1 MESVESLAYVLAL
14 TRLRGTSLSRPDRV
28 SELLLCGDAEEA
40 YSRARA
46 SDGTLGV
53 DVADGVRRAR
63 DDIERWVECG
73 YGIVSV
79 LSSRYPSRVREIRE
93 APALLYYEG
102 ALLSDDDAVC
112 VVGSRR
118 ASRGGLR
125 EADAAARALVAH
137 GYTVLAGLAAGID
150 TAAHRAAVERG
161 GRTVAVMGTGLDQ
174 TYPAANIGLRRE
186 IVSSGGLVLTQF
198 EPGTRTTR
206 RNFPMRN
213 AVMSGYGL
221 ASFIVE
227 AGETSGT
234 RAQTRLALGH
244 GRAVILAPRVATST
258 SWGQEAAHTHAAVVA
273 ASSSELLGY
282 VDSLRARREST
293 ARQMAAL
300 LW

>member
-14 TRLRGTSLSRPDRV
+14 TRLHGASLSQPDRV
-28 SELLLCGDAEEA
+28 SELLVCGDVKEA
-40 YSRARA
+40 YWRA
-46 SDGTLGV
+46 SASDRTFDV
-53 DVADGVRRAR
+53 DVPDDVRRAR
-63 DDIERWVECG
+63 EDIERWIDSG

-118 ASRGGLR
+118 ASRDGLR
-125 EADAAARALVAH
+125 DAAGAARALVAH

-150 TAAHRAAVERG
+150 TAAHRATVECG

-174 TYPAANIGLRRE
+174 TYPAANIDLRRD
-186 IVSSGGLVLTQF
+186 IVASGGLVLSQF

-244 GRAVILAPRVATST
+244 GRAVILAPRVAATT
-258 SWGQEAAHTHAAVVA
+258 SWGQEAAHTHAAAVA
-273 ASSSELLGY
+273 ATSSELVGY
-282 VDSLRARREST
+282 VDSLRTRRESA

>member
-118 ASRGGLR
+118 AS
-125 EADAAARALVAH
+125 
-137 GYTVLAGLAAGID
+137 
-150 TAAHRAAVERG
+150 RG